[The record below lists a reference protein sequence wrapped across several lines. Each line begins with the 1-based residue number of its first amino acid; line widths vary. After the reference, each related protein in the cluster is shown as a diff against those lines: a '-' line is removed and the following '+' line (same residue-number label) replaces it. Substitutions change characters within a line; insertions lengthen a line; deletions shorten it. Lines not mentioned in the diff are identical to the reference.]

1 MFYSINN
8 LFSVQIEG
16 RRWYPC
22 EDEVA
27 VEKIISIARSL
38 NRGFRVVTRFCEQI
52 EYCTHK
58 FTNRFIW
65 GGWGK

>member
-16 RRWYPC
+16 LRWYPC
-22 EDEVA
+22 ENKMA
-27 VEKIISIARSL
+27 VKKIIAIARSL
-38 NRGFRVVTRFCEQI
+38 NRGFRVVTRFCERI
-52 EYCTHK
+52 EYRTHK

-65 GGWGK
+65 GGWGV